1 MTNRKKWLTLGITVA
16 MALSVLSSCGTYSD
30 GSTLSDSGE
39 SASESGSSTASSGES
54 SEGTSSGTGDTF
66 TFIATQPNTLNMIQ
80 SQSNLDNYC
89 FYLTQE
95 MLFRPYDGVYTAEVV
110 DDWEVD
116 DTNTVYTYHL
126 KETNWSDGTPIT
138 ADDFAYYLLAQLD
151 PNMGSA
157 NASTLI
163 TNYGFLNAQ
172 AYYNGECDVSE
183 VGIKALDDYTLQLT
197 LEKPVADFDGTN
209 INVYP
214 LDADFVAEQ
223 GEALGGTPEN
233 YMCSG
238 PYVLTDWTY
247 GSSLTYE
254 KNDQWL
260 LADEQFQV
268 QTLKMLEASD
278 MNTSVSMFESRE
290 VDMILTV
297 DNDYL
302 DILPEDCLQY
312 FPFNA
317 IKAVQFNTLGQGD
330 AEKAALLS
338 NENFRYALSYA
349 LNREA
354 IVAAVSPTDTPINRY
369 MIAPMTGNTPESL
382 FEDDYPVES
391 VPLSG
396 DADQAKTYLQAAL
409 DELGYTSVDELPELS
424 YLTFENDN
432 YRLMAET
439 LVDQWNQVLGLDNIS
454 IELKPIPD
462 AIQSMMSYQ
471 YDLYYT
477 SLGGGTAPSTFL
489 NYWITGGSA
498 NDVAANGTNIFS
510 NADYDALVS
519 EATSTMDRETRMG
532 LYAQAE
538 QILIDE
544 GPLVMIST
552 SGIYSAVA
560 DYVDG
565 FMYNSNDNAIEL
577 NYLTVNK

>member
-1 MTNRKKWLTLGITVA
+1 MISKKRWLTSVVAAA
-16 MALSVLSSCGTYSD
+16 MAMGTLASCGTYSD
-30 GSTLSDSGE
+30 GTTLSDSSE
-39 SASESGSSTASSGES
+39 TASTSASETSGES
-54 SEGTSSGTGDTF
+54 SEAASSGGDTF
-66 TFIATQPNTLNMIQ
+66 TIVATQPNTLNMIQ

-95 MLFRPYDGVYTAEVV
+95 MLFRPYDGVYEAEVV
-110 DDWEVD
+110 DTWEVD
-116 DTNTVYTYHL
+116 ETNTVYTYHL

-163 TNYGFLNAQ
+163 TTYGFVNAE
-172 AYYNGECDVSE
+172 AYYTGECDVSE
-183 VGIKALDDYTLQLT
+183 VGIQALDDYTLQLT
-197 LEKPVADFDGTN
+197 LEEPKADFDGTN
-209 INVYP
+209 ITVYP

-254 KNDQWL
+254 KNDEWL
-260 LADEQFQV
+260 LAGEQFPV
-268 QTLKMLEASD
+268 QTVTMLEATD
-278 MNTSVSMFESRE
+278 ANTSVSMFESGE
-290 VDMILTV
+290 ADMILTV
-297 DNDYL
+297 DDDYL
-302 DILPEDCLQY
+302 DILSDYLVY
-312 FPFNA
+312 DVSGSVR
-317 IKAVQFNTLGQGD
+317 AVQLNTTGQGD

-338 NENFRYALSYA
+338 NLNFRNALSYA
-349 LNREA
+349 LNRDA
-354 IVAAVSPTDTPINRY
+354 IVQAVSPTDTAINRY
-369 MIAPMTGNTPESL
+369 LFEPMAGNTPESL
-382 FEDDYPVES
+382 FQDDYPVES
-391 VPLSG
+391 VPLEG
-396 DADQAKTYLQAAL
+396 DAEQAKAYLQAAL
-409 DELGYTSVDELPELS
+409 DELGYASADELPELS
-424 YLTFENDN
+424 YLTFENDS

-471 YDLYYT
+471 YDIYYT
-477 SLGGGTAPSTFL
+477 SLGVGSTPSTFM
-489 NYWITGGSA
+489 NYWITGGSV
-498 NDVAANGTNIFS
+498 NDVAANGTNLFS
-510 NADYDALVS
+510 NAEFDQLVD
-519 EATSTMDRETRMG
+519 EASTTMEREARMG

-544 GPLVMIST
+544 APLIMISAP
-552 SGIYSAVA
+552 GNYAAVA

-565 FMYNSNDNAIEL
+565 FVYNALDNAIEL

>member
-1 MTNRKKWLTLGITVA
+1 MISKKRWLTSVVAAA
-16 MALSVLSSCGTYSD
+16 MAMGTLASCGTYSD
-30 GSTLSDSGE
+30 GTTLSDSSE
-39 SASESGSSTASSGES
+39 TASTSASETSGES
-54 SEGTSSGTGDTF
+54 SEAASSGDDSF

-95 MLFRPYDGVYTAEVV
+95 MLFRPYDGVYEAEVV
-110 DDWEVD
+110 DTWEVD
-116 DTNTVYTYHL
+116 ETGTVYTYHL

-163 TNYGFLNAQ
+163 TTYGFVNAE
-172 AYYNGECDVSE
+172 AYYTGECDVSE
-183 VGIKALDDYTLQLT
+183 VGIQALDDYTLQLT
-197 LEKPVADFDGTN
+197 LEEPKADFDGTN
-209 INVYP
+209 ITVYP

-254 KNDQWL
+254 KNDEWL
-260 LADEQFQV
+260 LAGEQFPV
-268 QTLKMLEASD
+268 QTVTMLEATD
-278 MNTSVSMFESRE
+278 ANTSVSMFESGE
-290 VDMILTV
+290 ADMILTV
-297 DNDYL
+297 DDDYL
-302 DILPEDCLQY
+302 DILSDYLVY
-312 FPFNA
+312 DVSGSVR
-317 IKAVQFNTLGQGD
+317 AVQLNTTGQGD

-338 NENFRYALSYA
+338 NLNFRNALSYA
-349 LNREA
+349 LNRDA
-354 IVAAVSPTDTPINRY
+354 IVQAVSPTDTAINRY
-369 MIAPMTGNTPESL
+369 LFEPMAGNTPESL
-382 FEDDYPVES
+382 FQDDYPVES
-391 VPLSG
+391 VPLEG
-396 DADQAKTYLQAAL
+396 DAEQAKAYLQAAL
-409 DELGYTSVDELPELS
+409 DELGYASADELPELS
-424 YLTFENDN
+424 YLTFENDS

-471 YDLYYT
+471 YDIYYT
-477 SLGGGTAPSTFL
+477 SLGVGSTPSTFM
-489 NYWITGGSA
+489 NYWITGGSV
-498 NDVAANGTNIFS
+498 NDVAANGTNLFS
-510 NADYDALVS
+510 NAEFDQLVD
-519 EATSTMDRETRMG
+519 EASTTMDREARMG

-544 GPLVMIST
+544 APLIMISAP
-552 SGIYSAVA
+552 GNYAAVS

-565 FMYNSNDNAIEL
+565 FVYNALDYAIEL
-577 NYLTVNK
+577 NHLTVNK

>member
-1 MTNRKKWLTLGITVA
+1 MTSNKRWLTGAVAAA
-16 MALSVLSSCGTYSD
+16 MALGMFASCGTYSD
-30 GSTLSDSGE
+30 GATLSDSSE
-39 SASESGSSTASSGES
+39 TASASTSSSEASGES
-54 SEGTSSGTGDTF
+54 SGSSGSDTF

-95 MLFRPYDGVYTAEVV
+95 MLFRPYDGVYSPEVV
-110 DDWEVD
+110 DTWEVD
-116 DTNTVYTYHL
+116 DTGTVYTYHL

-163 TNYGFLNAQ
+163 TTYGFVNAE

-183 VGIKALDDYTLQLT
+183 VGIQALDDYTLQLT
-197 LEKPVADFDGTN
+197 LEEPKADFDGTN
-209 INVYP
+209 ITVYP

-254 KNDQWL
+254 KNDEWL
-260 LADEQFQV
+260 LAGEQFPV
-268 QTLKMLEASD
+268 ETVTMLEATD
-278 MNTSVSMFESRE
+278 ANTSVSMFESGE
-290 VDMILTV
+290 VDAILTV
-297 DNDYL
+297 DDDYL
-302 DILPEDCLQY
+302 NILPEENLQY
-312 FPFNA
+312 YTFNA
-317 IKAVQFNTLGQGD
+317 VRAVQLNTLGQGD

-338 NENFRYALSYA
+338 NDNFRYALSYA

-369 MIAPMTGNTPESL
+369 MFAPMSGNTVDSL
-382 FEDDYPVES
+382 FEEDYPIES

-396 DADQAKTYLQAAL
+396 DAEQAKAYLQAAL
-409 DELGYTSVDELPELS
+409 DELGYASVDELPALT

-477 SLGGGTAPSTFL
+477 SLGGGSTPFAFL
-489 NYWITGGSA
+489 NYWITGGSV
-498 NDVAANGTNIFS
+498 NDVAANGTNLFS
-510 NADYDALVS
+510 NAEYDELVA
-519 EATSTMDRETRMG
+519 EASSTMDRETRMG

-538 QILIDE
+538 QILVDDA
-544 GPLVMIST
+544 PLIMIST
-552 SGIYSAVA
+552 SGMYSAVA
-560 DYVDG
+560 SYVDG
-565 FMYNSNDNAIEL
+565 FMYNSNDNAVEL

>member
-1 MTNRKKWLTLGITVA
+1 MISKKRWLTSVVAAA
-16 MALSVLSSCGTYSD
+16 MAMGTLASCGTYSD
-30 GSTLSDSGE
+30 GTTLSDSSE
-39 SASESGSSTASSGES
+39 TASTSASETSGES
-54 SEGTSSGTGDTF
+54 SEAASSGGDSF

-95 MLFRPYDGVYTAEVV
+95 MLFRPYDGVYEPEVV
-110 DDWEVD
+110 DTWEVD
-116 DTNTVYTYHL
+116 ETGTVYTYHL
-126 KETNWSDGTPIT
+126 KESNWSDGTPIT

-163 TNYGFLNAQ
+163 TTYGFVNAE
-172 AYYNGECDVSE
+172 AYYTGECDVSE
-183 VGIKALDDYTLQLT
+183 VGIQALDDYTLQLT
-197 LEKPVADFDGTN
+197 LEEPKADFDGTN
-209 INVYP
+209 ITVYP

-254 KNDQWL
+254 KNDEWL
-260 LADEQFQV
+260 LAGEQFPV
-268 QTLKMLEASD
+268 QTVTMLEATD
-278 MNTSVSMFESRE
+278 ANTSVSMFESGE
-290 VDMILTV
+290 ADMILTV
-297 DNDYL
+297 DDDYL
-302 DILPEDCLQY
+302 DILSDYLVY
-312 FPFNA
+312 DVSGSVR
-317 IKAVQFNTLGQGD
+317 AVQLNTTGQGD

-338 NENFRYALSYA
+338 NLNFRNALSYA
-349 LNREA
+349 LNRDA
-354 IVAAVSPTDTPINRY
+354 IVQAVSPTDTAINRY
-369 MIAPMTGNTPESL
+369 LFEPMAGNTPESL
-382 FEDDYPVES
+382 FQDDYPVES
-391 VPLSG
+391 VPLEG
-396 DADQAKTYLQAAL
+396 DAEQAKAYLQAAL
-409 DELGYTSVDELPELS
+409 DELGYASADELPELS
-424 YLTFENDN
+424 YLTFENDS

-471 YDLYYT
+471 YDIYYT
-477 SLGGGTAPSTFL
+477 SLGVGSTPSTFM
-489 NYWITGGSA
+489 NYWITGGSV
-498 NDVAANGTNIFS
+498 NDVAANGTNLFS
-510 NADYDALVS
+510 NAEFDQLVD
-519 EATSTMDRETRMG
+519 EASTTMDREARMG

-544 GPLVMIST
+544 APLIMISAP
-552 SGIYSAVA
+552 GNYAAVA

-565 FMYNSNDNAIEL
+565 FVYNALDNAIEL
-577 NYLTVNK
+577 NHLTVNK

>member
-1 MTNRKKWLTLGITVA
+1 MISKKRWLTSVVAAA
-16 MALSVLSSCGTYSD
+16 MAMGTLASCGTYSD
-30 GSTLSDSGE
+30 GTTLSDSSE
-39 SASESGSSTASSGES
+39 TASTSASETSGES
-54 SEGTSSGTGDTF
+54 SEAASSGGDSF

-95 MLFRPYDGVYTAEVV
+95 MLFRPYDGVYEAEVV
-110 DDWEVD
+110 DTWEVD
-116 DTNTVYTYHL
+116 ETGTVYTYHL

-163 TNYGFLNAQ
+163 TTYGFVNAE

-197 LEKPVADFDGTN
+197 LEEPKADFDGTN
-209 INVYP
+209 IRVYP

-238 PYVLTDWTY
+238 PYVLTNWTY

-254 KNDQWL
+254 KNDEWL
-260 LADEQFQV
+260 YADEQFLV
-268 QTLKMLEASD
+268 ETVTMLEATD
-278 MNTSVSMFESRE
+278 MNTSVSMFESGE
-290 VDMILTV
+290 VDAVLTV
-297 DNDYL
+297 DDDYL
-302 DILPEDCLQY
+302 DIIPEENLQY
-312 FPFNA
+312 YVFNA
-317 IKAVQFNTLGQGD
+317 LKAVQFNTLGQGD
-330 AEKAALLS
+330 TEKAALLS
-338 NENFRYALSYA
+338 NDNFRYALSYA

-354 IVAAVSPTDTPINRY
+354 IVSAVSPTDTPVNRY
-369 MIAPMTGNTPESL
+369 LFAPMTGNSPETL
-382 FEDDYPVES
+382 FEDDYSVES
-391 VPLSG
+391 VPLAG
-396 DADQAKTYLQAAL
+396 DAEQAQAYLQAAL
-409 DELGYTSVDELPELS
+409 DELGYASADELPDLT

-439 LVDQWNQVLGLDNIS
+439 LVDQWNQVLGLDNIT

-477 SLGGGTAPSTFL
+477 SLGMGDVPSEFF
-489 NYWITGGSA
+489 NMWITGGSV
-498 NDVAANGTNIFS
+498 NDVAANGSNIFV
-510 NADYDALVS
+510 NEEFDALVD
-519 EATSTMDRETRMG
+519 EAQSTTDREARMA

-538 QILIDE
+538 QIMIDDAPLI
-544 GPLVMIST
+544 PIST
-552 SGIYSAVA
+552 SGNYSAVA
-560 DYVDG
+560 SYVDG

>member
-1 MTNRKKWLTLGITVA
+1 MISKKRWLTSVVAAA
-16 MALSVLSSCGTYSD
+16 MAMGTLASCGTYSD
-30 GSTLSDSGE
+30 GTTLSDSSE
-39 SASESGSSTASSGES
+39 TASTSASETSGES
-54 SEGTSSGTGDTF
+54 SEAASSGGDTF
-66 TFIATQPNTLNMIQ
+66 TIVATQPNTLNMIQ

-95 MLFRPYDGVYTAEVV
+95 MLFRPYDGVYEPEVV
-110 DDWEVD
+110 DTWEVD
-116 DTNTVYTYHL
+116 ETGTVYTYHL

-163 TNYGFLNAQ
+163 TTYGFLNAE
-172 AYYNGECDVSE
+172 AFYNGECDASE
-183 VGIKALDDYTLQLT
+183 VGIQALDDYTLQLT
-197 LEKPVADFDGTN
+197 LEEPKADFDGTN
-209 INVYP
+209 ITVYP

-223 GEALGGTPEN
+223 GEALGGTPES

-254 KNDQWL
+254 KNDEWL
-260 LADEQFQV
+260 LAGEQFPV
-268 QTLKMLEASD
+268 QTVTMLQATD
-278 MNTSVSMFESRE
+278 ANTSVSMFESGE
-290 VDMILTV
+290 ADMILTV
-297 DNDYL
+297 DDDYL
-302 DILPEDCLQY
+302 DILSDYLVY
-312 FPFNA
+312 DVSGSVR
-317 IKAVQFNTLGQGD
+317 AVQLNTTGQGD

-338 NENFRYALSYA
+338 NLNFRNALSYA
-349 LNREA
+349 LNRDA
-354 IVAAVSPTDTPINRY
+354 IVQAVSPTDTAINRY
-369 MIAPMTGNTPESL
+369 LFEPMAGNTPESL
-382 FEDDYPVES
+382 FQDDYPVES
-391 VPLSG
+391 VPLEG
-396 DADQAKTYLQAAL
+396 DAEQAKAYLQAAL
-409 DELGYTSVDELPELS
+409 DELGYASADELPELS
-424 YLTFENDN
+424 YLTFENDS

-471 YDLYYT
+471 YDIYYT
-477 SLGGGTAPSTFL
+477 SLGVGSTPSTFM

-498 NDVAANGTNIFS
+498 NDVAANGTNLFS
-510 NADYDALVS
+510 NAEFDQLVD
-519 EATSTMDRETRMG
+519 EASTTMDREARMG

-544 GPLVMIST
+544 APLIMISAP
-552 SGIYSAVA
+552 GNYAAVA

-565 FMYNSNDNAIEL
+565 FVYNALDNAIEL
-577 NYLTVNK
+577 NHLTVNK

>member
-1 MTNRKKWLTLGITVA
+1 MISKKRWLTSVVAAA
-16 MALSVLSSCGTYSD
+16 MAMGTLASCGTYSD
-30 GSTLSDSGE
+30 GTTLSDSSE
-39 SASESGSSTASSGES
+39 TASTSASETSGES
-54 SEGTSSGTGDTF
+54 SEAASSGGDSF

-95 MLFRPYDGVYTAEVV
+95 MLFRPYDGVYEAEVV
-110 DDWEVD
+110 DTWEVD
-116 DTNTVYTYHL
+116 ETNTVYTYHL

-163 TNYGFLNAQ
+163 TTYGFVNAE
-172 AYYNGECDVSE
+172 AYYTGECDVSE
-183 VGIKALDDYTLQLT
+183 VGIQALDDYTLQLT
-197 LEKPVADFDGTN
+197 LEEPKADFDGTN
-209 INVYP
+209 ITVYP

-254 KNDQWL
+254 KNDEWL
-260 LADEQFQV
+260 LAGEQFPV
-268 QTLKMLEASD
+268 QTVTMLEATD
-278 MNTSVSMFESRE
+278 ANTSVSMFESGE
-290 VDMILTV
+290 ADMILTV
-297 DNDYL
+297 DDDYL
-302 DILPEDCLQY
+302 DILSDYLVY
-312 FPFNA
+312 DVSGSVR
-317 IKAVQFNTLGQGD
+317 AVQLNTTGQGD

-338 NENFRYALSYA
+338 NLNFRNALSYA
-349 LNREA
+349 LNRDA
-354 IVAAVSPTDTPINRY
+354 IVQAVSPTDTAINRY
-369 MIAPMTGNTPESL
+369 LFEPMAGNTPESL
-382 FEDDYPVES
+382 FQDDYPVES
-391 VPLSG
+391 VPLEG
-396 DADQAKTYLQAAL
+396 DAEQAKAYLQAAL
-409 DELGYTSVDELPELS
+409 DELGYASADELPELS
-424 YLTFENDN
+424 YLTFENDS

-471 YDLYYT
+471 YDIYYT
-477 SLGGGTAPSTFL
+477 SLGVGSTPSTFM
-489 NYWITGGSA
+489 NYWITGGSV
-498 NDVAANGTNIFS
+498 NDVAANGTNLFS
-510 NADYDALVS
+510 NAEFDQLVD
-519 EATSTMDRETRMG
+519 EASTTMDREARMG

-544 GPLVMIST
+544 APLIMISAP
-552 SGIYSAVA
+552 GNYAAVA

-565 FMYNSNDNAIEL
+565 FVYNALDNAIEL
-577 NYLTVNK
+577 NHLTVNK

>member
-1 MTNRKKWLTLGITVA
+1 MISKKRWLTSVVAAA
-16 MALSVLSSCGTYSD
+16 MAMGTLASCGTYSD
-30 GSTLSDSGE
+30 GTTLSDSSE
-39 SASESGSSTASSGES
+39 TASTSASETSGES
-54 SEGTSSGTGDTF
+54 SEAASSGGDSF

-95 MLFRPYDGVYTAEVV
+95 MLFRPYDGVYEAEVV
-110 DDWEVD
+110 DTWEVD
-116 DTNTVYTYHL
+116 ETGTVYTYHL

-163 TNYGFLNAQ
+163 TTYGFVNAE

-197 LEKPVADFDGTN
+197 LEEPKADFDGTN
-209 INVYP
+209 IRVYP

-254 KNDQWL
+254 KNDEWL
-260 LADEQFQV
+260 LAGEQFPV
-268 QTLKMLEASD
+268 QTVTMLQATD
-278 MNTSVSMFESRE
+278 ANTSVSMFESGE
-290 VDMILTV
+290 ADMILTV
-297 DNDYL
+297 DDDYL
-302 DILPEDCLQY
+302 DILSDYLVY
-312 FPFNA
+312 DVSGSVR
-317 IKAVQFNTLGQGD
+317 AVQLNTTGQGD

-338 NENFRYALSYA
+338 NLNFRNALSYA
-349 LNREA
+349 LNRDA
-354 IVAAVSPTDTPINRY
+354 IVQAVSPTDTAINRY
-369 MIAPMTGNTPESL
+369 LFEPMAGNTPESL
-382 FEDDYPVES
+382 FQDDYPVES
-391 VPLSG
+391 VPLEG
-396 DADQAKTYLQAAL
+396 DAEQAKAYLQAAL
-409 DELGYTSVDELPELS
+409 DELGYASADELPDLT

-439 LVDQWNQVLGLDNIS
+439 LVDQWNQVLGLDNIT

-477 SLGGGTAPSTFL
+477 SLGMGDVPSSFF
-489 NYWITGGSA
+489 NMWITGGSV
-498 NDVAANGTNIFS
+498 NDVAANGSNIFV
-510 NADYDALVS
+510 NEEFDALVD
-519 EATSTMDRETRMG
+519 EAQSTADREARMA

-538 QILIDE
+538 QIMIDDAPLI
-544 GPLVMIST
+544 PIST
-552 SGIYSAVA
+552 SGNYSAVA
-560 DYVDG
+560 SYVDG

>member
-1 MTNRKKWLTLGITVA
+1 MISKKRWLTSVVAAA
-16 MALSVLSSCGTYSD
+16 MAMGTLASCGTYSD
-30 GSTLSDSGE
+30 GTTLSDSSE
-39 SASESGSSTASSGES
+39 TASTSASETSGES
-54 SEGTSSGTGDTF
+54 SEAASSGGDTF
-66 TFIATQPNTLNMIQ
+66 TIVATQPNTLNMIQ

-95 MLFRPYDGVYTAEVV
+95 MLFRPYDGVYEAEVV
-110 DDWEVD
+110 DTWEVD
-116 DTNTVYTYHL
+116 ETGTVYTYHL
-126 KETNWSDGTPIT
+126 KESNWSDGTPIT

-163 TNYGFLNAQ
+163 TTYGFVNAE
-172 AYYNGECDVSE
+172 AYYTGECDVSE
-183 VGIKALDDYTLQLT
+183 VGIQALDDYTLQLT
-197 LEKPVADFDGTN
+197 LEEPKADFDGTN
-209 INVYP
+209 ITVYP

-254 KNDQWL
+254 KNDEWL
-260 LADEQFQV
+260 LAGEQFPV
-268 QTLKMLEASD
+268 QTVTMLEATD
-278 MNTSVSMFESRE
+278 ANTSVSMFESGE
-290 VDMILTV
+290 ADMILTV
-297 DNDYL
+297 DDDYL
-302 DILPEDCLQY
+302 DILSDYLVY
-312 FPFNA
+312 DVSGSVR
-317 IKAVQFNTLGQGD
+317 AVQLNTTGQGD

-338 NENFRYALSYA
+338 NLNFRNALSYA
-349 LNREA
+349 LNRDA
-354 IVAAVSPTDTPINRY
+354 IVQAVSPTDTAINRY
-369 MIAPMTGNTPESL
+369 LFEPMAGNTPESL
-382 FEDDYPVES
+382 FQDDYPVES
-391 VPLSG
+391 VPLEG
-396 DADQAKTYLQAAL
+396 DAEQAKAYLQAAL
-409 DELGYTSVDELPELS
+409 DELGYASADELPELS
-424 YLTFENDN
+424 YLTFENDS

-471 YDLYYT
+471 YDIYYT
-477 SLGGGTAPSTFL
+477 SLGVGSTPSTFM

-498 NDVAANGTNIFS
+498 NDVAANGTNLFS
-510 NADYDALVS
+510 NAEFDQLVD
-519 EATSTMDRETRMG
+519 EASTTMDREARMG

-544 GPLVMIST
+544 APLIMISAP
-552 SGIYSAVA
+552 GNYAAVA

-565 FMYNSNDNAIEL
+565 FVYNALDYAIEL
-577 NYLTVNK
+577 NHLTVNK

>member
-1 MTNRKKWLTLGITVA
+1 MISKKRWLTSVVAAA
-16 MALSVLSSCGTYSD
+16 MAMGTLASCGTYSD
-30 GSTLSDSGE
+30 GTTLSDSSE
-39 SASESGSSTASSGES
+39 TASTSASETSGES
-54 SEGTSSGTGDTF
+54 SEAASSGDDSF

-95 MLFRPYDGVYTAEVV
+95 MLFRPYDGVYEAEVV
-110 DDWEVD
+110 DTWEVD
-116 DTNTVYTYHL
+116 ETGTVYTYHL

-163 TNYGFLNAQ
+163 TTYGFVNAE

-197 LEKPVADFDGTN
+197 LEEPKADFDGTN
-209 INVYP
+209 ITVYP

-254 KNDQWL
+254 KNDEWL
-260 LADEQFQV
+260 LAGEQFPV
-268 QTLKMLEASD
+268 QTVTMLQATD
-278 MNTSVSMFESRE
+278 ANTSVSMFESGE
-290 VDMILTV
+290 ADMILTV
-297 DNDYL
+297 DDDYL
-302 DILPEDCLQY
+302 DILSDYLVY
-312 FPFNA
+312 DVSGSVR
-317 IKAVQFNTLGQGD
+317 AVQLNTTGQGD

-338 NENFRYALSYA
+338 NLNFRNALSYA
-349 LNREA
+349 LNRDA
-354 IVAAVSPTDTPINRY
+354 IVQAVSPTDTAINRY
-369 MIAPMTGNTPESL
+369 LFEPMAGNTPESL
-382 FEDDYPVES
+382 FQDDYPVES
-391 VPLSG
+391 VPLEG
-396 DADQAKTYLQAAL
+396 DAEQAKAYLQAAL
-409 DELGYTSVDELPELS
+409 DELGYASADELPDLT

-439 LVDQWNQVLGLDNIS
+439 LVDQWNQVLGLDNIT

-477 SLGGGTAPSTFL
+477 SLGMGDVPSSFF
-489 NYWITGGSA
+489 NMWITGGSV
-498 NDVAANGTNIFS
+498 NDVAANGSNIFV
-510 NADYDALVS
+510 NEEFDALVD
-519 EATSTMDRETRMG
+519 EAQSTADREARMA

-538 QILIDE
+538 QIMIDDAPLI
-544 GPLVMIST
+544 PIST
-552 SGIYSAVA
+552 SGNYSAVA
-560 DYVDG
+560 SYVDG

>member
-1 MTNRKKWLTLGITVA
+1 MISKKRWLTSVVAAA
-16 MALSVLSSCGTYSD
+16 MAMGTLASCGTYSD
-30 GSTLSDSGE
+30 GTTLSDSSE
-39 SASESGSSTASSGES
+39 TASTSASETSGES
-54 SEGTSSGTGDTF
+54 SEAASSGGDTF
-66 TFIATQPNTLNMIQ
+66 TIVATQPNTLNMIQ

-95 MLFRPYDGVYTAEVV
+95 MLFRPYDGVYEAEVV
-110 DDWEVD
+110 DTWEVD
-116 DTNTVYTYHL
+116 ETGTVYTYHL

-163 TNYGFLNAQ
+163 TTYGFVNAE

-183 VGIKALDDYTLQLT
+183 VGIQALDDYTLQLT
-197 LEKPVADFDGTN
+197 LEEPKADFDGTN
-209 INVYP
+209 IRVYP

-254 KNDQWL
+254 KNDEWL
-260 LADEQFQV
+260 YADEQFLV
-268 QTLKMLEASD
+268 ETVTMLEATD
-278 MNTSVSMFESRE
+278 MNTSVSMFESGE
-290 VDMILTV
+290 VDAVLTV
-297 DNDYL
+297 DDDYL
-302 DILPEDCLQY
+302 DIIPEENLQY
-312 FPFNA
+312 YVFNA
-317 IKAVQFNTLGQGD
+317 LKAVQFNTLGQGD
-330 AEKAALLS
+330 EEKAALLS
-338 NENFRYALSYA
+338 NDNFRYALSYA

-354 IVAAVSPTDTPINRY
+354 IVSAVSPTDTPVNRY
-369 MIAPMTGNTPESL
+369 LFAPMTGNSPETL
-382 FEDDYPVES
+382 FEDDYSVES
-391 VPLSG
+391 VPLAG
-396 DADQAKTYLQAAL
+396 DAEQAQAYLQAAL
-409 DELGYTSVDELPELS
+409 DELGYASADELPDLT

-439 LVDQWNQVLGLDNIS
+439 LVDQWNQVLGLDNIT

-477 SLGGGTAPSTFL
+477 SLGMGDVPSSFF
-489 NYWITGGSA
+489 NMWITGGSV
-498 NDVAANGTNIFS
+498 NDVAANGSNIFV
-510 NADYDALVS
+510 NEEFDALVD
-519 EATSTMDRETRMG
+519 EAQSTADREARMA

-538 QILIDE
+538 QIMIDDAPLI
-544 GPLVMIST
+544 PIST
-552 SGIYSAVA
+552 SGNYSAVA
-560 DYVDG
+560 SYVDG

>member
-1 MTNRKKWLTLGITVA
+1 MISKKRWLTSVVAAA
-16 MALSVLSSCGTYSD
+16 MAMGTLASCGTYSD
-30 GSTLSDSGE
+30 GTTLSDSSE
-39 SASESGSSTASSGES
+39 TASTSASETSGES
-54 SEGTSSGTGDTF
+54 SEAASSGGDSF

-95 MLFRPYDGVYTAEVV
+95 MLFRPYDGVYEAEVV
-110 DDWEVD
+110 DTWEVD
-116 DTNTVYTYHL
+116 ETNTVYTYHL

-163 TNYGFLNAQ
+163 TTYGFVNAE

-183 VGIKALDDYTLQLT
+183 VGIQALDDYTLQLT
-197 LEKPVADFDGTN
+197 LEEPKADFDGTN
-209 INVYP
+209 ITVYP

-254 KNDQWL
+254 KNDEWL
-260 LADEQFQV
+260 LAGEQFPV
-268 QTLKMLEASD
+268 QTVTMLEATD
-278 MNTSVSMFESRE
+278 ANTSVSMFESGE
-290 VDMILTV
+290 ADMILTV
-297 DNDYL
+297 DDDYL
-302 DILPEDCLQY
+302 DILSDYLVY
-312 FPFNA
+312 DVSGSVR
-317 IKAVQFNTLGQGD
+317 AVQLNTTGQGD

-338 NENFRYALSYA
+338 NLNFRNALSYA
-349 LNREA
+349 LNRDA
-354 IVAAVSPTDTPINRY
+354 IVQAVSPTDTAINRY
-369 MIAPMTGNTPESL
+369 LFEPMAGNTPESL
-382 FEDDYPVES
+382 FQDDYPVES
-391 VPLSG
+391 VPLEG
-396 DADQAKTYLQAAL
+396 DAEQAKAYLQAAL
-409 DELGYTSVDELPELS
+409 DELGYASADELPELS
-424 YLTFENDN
+424 YLTFENDS

-471 YDLYYT
+471 YDIYYT
-477 SLGGGTAPSTFL
+477 SLGVGSTPSTFM
-489 NYWITGGSA
+489 NYWITGGSV
-498 NDVAANGTNIFS
+498 NDVAANGTNLFS
-510 NADYDALVS
+510 NAEFDQLVD
-519 EATSTMDRETRMG
+519 EASTTMDREARMG

-544 GPLVMIST
+544 APLIMISAP
-552 SGIYSAVA
+552 GNYAAVA

-565 FMYNSNDNAIEL
+565 FVYNALDNAIEL
-577 NYLTVNK
+577 NHLTVNK

>member
-1 MTNRKKWLTLGITVA
+1 MISKKRWLTSVVAAA
-16 MALSVLSSCGTYSD
+16 MAMGTLASCGTYSD
-30 GSTLSDSGE
+30 GTTLSDSSE
-39 SASESGSSTASSGES
+39 TASTSASETSGES
-54 SEGTSSGTGDTF
+54 SEAASSGGDTF
-66 TFIATQPNTLNMIQ
+66 TIVATQPNTLNMIQ

-95 MLFRPYDGVYTAEVV
+95 MLFRPYDGVYEAEVV
-110 DDWEVD
+110 DTWEVD
-116 DTNTVYTYHL
+116 ETNTVYTYHL
-126 KETNWSDGTPIT
+126 KESNWSDGTPIT

-163 TNYGFLNAQ
+163 TTYGFVNAE

-197 LEKPVADFDGTN
+197 LEEPKADFDGTN
-209 INVYP
+209 IRVYP

-254 KNDQWL
+254 KNDEWL
-260 LADEQFQV
+260 YADEQFLV
-268 QTLKMLEASD
+268 ETVTMLEATD
-278 MNTSVSMFESRE
+278 MNTSVSMFESGE
-290 VDMILTV
+290 VDAVLTV
-297 DNDYL
+297 DDDYL
-302 DILPEDCLQY
+302 SIIPEENLQY
-312 FPFNA
+312 YVFNA
-317 IKAVQFNTLGQGD
+317 LKAVQFNTLGQGD
-330 AEKAALLS
+330 EEKAALLS
-338 NENFRYALSYA
+338 NDNFRYALSYA

-354 IVAAVSPTDTPINRY
+354 IVSAVSPTDTPVNRY
-369 MIAPMTGNTPESL
+369 LFAPMTGNSPETL
-382 FEDDYPVES
+382 FEDDYSVES
-391 VPLSG
+391 VPLAG
-396 DADQAKTYLQAAL
+396 DAEQAQAYLQAAL
-409 DELGYTSVDELPELS
+409 DELGYASADELPDLT
-424 YLTFENDN
+424 YLTFENDS

-471 YDLYYT
+471 YDIYYT
-477 SLGGGTAPSTFL
+477 SLGVGSTPSTFM
-489 NYWITGGSA
+489 NYWITGGSV
-498 NDVAANGTNIFS
+498 NDVAANGTNLFS
-510 NADYDALVS
+510 NAEFDQLVD
-519 EATSTMDRETRMG
+519 EASTTMEREARMG

-544 GPLVMIST
+544 APLIMISAP
-552 SGIYSAVA
+552 GNYAAVA

-565 FMYNSNDNAIEL
+565 FVYNALDNAIEL
-577 NYLTVNK
+577 NHLTVNK

>member
-1 MTNRKKWLTLGITVA
+1 MISKKRWLTSVVAAA
-16 MALSVLSSCGTYSD
+16 MAMGTLASCGTYSD
-30 GSTLSDSGE
+30 GTTLSNSSE
-39 SASESGSSTASSGES
+39 TASTSASETSGES
-54 SEGTSSGTGDTF
+54 SEAASSGGDSF

-95 MLFRPYDGVYTAEVV
+95 MLFRPYDGVYEAEVV
-110 DDWEVD
+110 DTWEVD
-116 DTNTVYTYHL
+116 ETGTVYTYHL

-163 TNYGFLNAQ
+163 TTYGFVNAE
-172 AYYNGECDVSE
+172 AYYTGECDVSE
-183 VGIKALDDYTLQLT
+183 VGIQALDDYTLQLT
-197 LEKPVADFDGTN
+197 LEEPKADFDGTN
-209 INVYP
+209 ITVYP

-254 KNDQWL
+254 KNDEWL
-260 LADEQFQV
+260 LAGEQFPV
-268 QTLKMLEASD
+268 QTVTMLEATD
-278 MNTSVSMFESRE
+278 ANTSVSMFESGE
-290 VDMILTV
+290 ADMILTV
-297 DNDYL
+297 DDDYL
-302 DILPEDCLQY
+302 DILSDYLVY
-312 FPFNA
+312 DVSGSVR
-317 IKAVQFNTLGQGD
+317 AVQLNTTGQGD

-338 NENFRYALSYA
+338 NLNFRNALSYA
-349 LNREA
+349 LNRDA
-354 IVAAVSPTDTPINRY
+354 IVQAVSPTDTAINRY
-369 MIAPMTGNTPESL
+369 LFEPMAGNTPESL
-382 FEDDYPVES
+382 FQDDYPVES
-391 VPLSG
+391 VPLEG
-396 DADQAKTYLQAAL
+396 DAEQAKAYLQAAL
-409 DELGYTSVDELPELS
+409 DELGYASADELPELS
-424 YLTFENDN
+424 YLTFENDS

-471 YDLYYT
+471 YDIYYT
-477 SLGGGTAPSTFL
+477 SLGVGSTPSTFM

-498 NDVAANGTNIFS
+498 NDVAANGTNLFS
-510 NADYDALVS
+510 NAEFDQLVD
-519 EATSTMDRETRMG
+519 EASTTMDREARMG

-544 GPLVMIST
+544 APLIMISAP
-552 SGIYSAVA
+552 GNYAAVA

-565 FMYNSNDNAIEL
+565 FVYNALDNAIEL
-577 NYLTVNK
+577 NHLTVNK

>member
-1 MTNRKKWLTLGITVA
+1 MISKKRWLTSVVAAA
-16 MALSVLSSCGTYSD
+16 MAMGTLASCGTYSD
-30 GSTLSDSGE
+30 GTTLSDSSE
-39 SASESGSSTASSGES
+39 TASTSASETSGES
-54 SEGTSSGTGDTF
+54 SEAASSGGDTF
-66 TFIATQPNTLNMIQ
+66 TIVATQPNTLNMIQ

-95 MLFRPYDGVYTAEVV
+95 MLFRPYDGVYEAEVV
-110 DDWEVD
+110 DTWEVD
-116 DTNTVYTYHL
+116 ETGTVYTYHL

-163 TNYGFLNAQ
+163 TTYGFVNAE

-197 LEKPVADFDGTN
+197 LEEPKADFDGTN
-209 INVYP
+209 ITVYP

-254 KNDQWL
+254 KNDEWL
-260 LADEQFQV
+260 LAGEQFPV
-268 QTLKMLEASD
+268 QTVTMLEATD
-278 MNTSVSMFESRE
+278 ANTSVSMFESGE
-290 VDMILTV
+290 ADMILTV
-297 DNDYL
+297 DDDYL
-302 DILPEDCLQY
+302 DILSDYLVY
-312 FPFNA
+312 DVSGSVR
-317 IKAVQFNTLGQGD
+317 AVQLNTTGQGD

-338 NENFRYALSYA
+338 NLNFRNALSYA
-349 LNREA
+349 LNRDA
-354 IVAAVSPTDTPINRY
+354 IVQAVSPTDTAINRY
-369 MIAPMTGNTPESL
+369 LFEPMAGNTPESL
-382 FEDDYPVES
+382 FQDDYPVES
-391 VPLSG
+391 VPLEG
-396 DADQAKTYLQAAL
+396 DAEQAKAYLQAAL
-409 DELGYTSVDELPELS
+409 DELGYASADELPELS
-424 YLTFENDN
+424 YLTFENDS

-477 SLGGGTAPSTFL
+477 SLGMGDVPSSFF
-489 NYWITGGSA
+489 NMWITGGSV
-498 NDVAANGTNIFS
+498 NDVAANGSNIFV
-510 NADYDALVS
+510 NEEFDALVD
-519 EATSTMDRETRMG
+519 EAQSTTDREARMA

-538 QILIDE
+538 QIMIDDAPLI
-544 GPLVMIST
+544 PIST
-552 SGIYSAVA
+552 SGNYSAVA
-560 DYVDG
+560 SYVDG

>member
-1 MTNRKKWLTLGITVA
+1 MISKKRWLTSVVAAA
-16 MALSVLSSCGTYSD
+16 MAMGTLASCGTYSD
-30 GSTLSDSGE
+30 GTTLSDSSE
-39 SASESGSSTASSGES
+39 TASTSASETSGES
-54 SEGTSSGTGDTF
+54 SEAASSGDDSF

-95 MLFRPYDGVYTAEVV
+95 MLFRPYDGVYEAEVV
-110 DDWEVD
+110 DTWEVD
-116 DTNTVYTYHL
+116 ETGTVYTYHL

-163 TNYGFLNAQ
+163 TTYGFVNAE

-197 LEKPVADFDGTN
+197 LEEPKADFDGTN
-209 INVYP
+209 ITVYP

-254 KNDQWL
+254 KNDEWL
-260 LADEQFQV
+260 LAGEQFPV
-268 QTLKMLEASD
+268 QTVTMLQATD
-278 MNTSVSMFESRE
+278 ANTSVSMFESGE
-290 VDMILTV
+290 ADMILTV
-297 DNDYL
+297 DDDYL
-302 DILPEDCLQY
+302 DILSDYLVY
-312 FPFNA
+312 DVSGSVR
-317 IKAVQFNTLGQGD
+317 AVQLNTTGQGD

-338 NENFRYALSYA
+338 NLNFRNALSYA
-349 LNREA
+349 LNRDA
-354 IVAAVSPTDTPINRY
+354 IVQAVSPTDTAINRY
-369 MIAPMTGNTPESL
+369 LFEPMAGNTPESL
-382 FEDDYPVES
+382 FQDDYPVES
-391 VPLSG
+391 VPLEG
-396 DADQAKTYLQAAL
+396 DAEQAKAYLQAAL
-409 DELGYTSVDELPELS
+409 DELGYASADELPELS
-424 YLTFENDN
+424 YLTFENDS

-439 LVDQWNQVLGLDNIS
+439 LVDQWNQVLGLDNIT

-477 SLGGGTAPSTFL
+477 SLGMGDVPSSFF
-489 NYWITGGSA
+489 NMWITGGSV
-498 NDVAANGTNIFS
+498 NDVAANGSNIFV
-510 NADYDALVS
+510 NEEFDALVD
-519 EATSTMDRETRMG
+519 EAQSTADREARMA

-538 QILIDE
+538 QIMIDDAPLI
-544 GPLVMIST
+544 PIST
-552 SGIYSAVA
+552 SGNYSAVA
-560 DYVDG
+560 SYVDG

>member
-1 MTNRKKWLTLGITVA
+1 MISKKRWLTSVVAAA
-16 MALSVLSSCGTYSD
+16 MAMGTLASCGTYSD
-30 GSTLSDSGE
+30 GTTLSDSSE
-39 SASESGSSTASSGES
+39 TASTSASETSGES
-54 SEGTSSGTGDTF
+54 SEAASSGGDSF

-95 MLFRPYDGVYTAEVV
+95 MLFRPYDGVYEPEVV
-110 DDWEVD
+110 DTWEVD
-116 DTNTVYTYHL
+116 ETNTVYTYHL

-163 TNYGFLNAQ
+163 TTYGFVNAE

-183 VGIKALDDYTLQLT
+183 VGIQALDDYTLQLT
-197 LEKPVADFDGTN
+197 LEEPKADFDGTN
-209 INVYP
+209 ITVYP

-254 KNDQWL
+254 KNDEWL
-260 LADEQFQV
+260 LAGEQFPV
-268 QTLKMLEASD
+268 QTVTMLEATD
-278 MNTSVSMFESRE
+278 ANTSVSMFESGE
-290 VDMILTV
+290 ADMILTV
-297 DNDYL
+297 DDDYL
-302 DILPEDCLQY
+302 DILSDYLVY
-312 FPFNA
+312 DVSGSVR
-317 IKAVQFNTLGQGD
+317 AVQLNTTGQGD

-338 NENFRYALSYA
+338 NLNFRNALSYA
-349 LNREA
+349 LNRDA
-354 IVAAVSPTDTPINRY
+354 IVQAVSPTDTAINRY
-369 MIAPMTGNTPESL
+369 LFEPMAGNTPESL
-382 FEDDYPVES
+382 FQDDYPVES
-391 VPLSG
+391 VPLEG
-396 DADQAKTYLQAAL
+396 DAEQAKAYLQAAL
-409 DELGYTSVDELPELS
+409 DELGYASADELPELS
-424 YLTFENDN
+424 YLTFENDS

-471 YDLYYT
+471 YDIYYT
-477 SLGGGTAPSTFL
+477 SLGVGSTPSTFM
-489 NYWITGGSA
+489 NYWITGGSV
-498 NDVAANGTNIFS
+498 NDVAANGTNLFS
-510 NADYDALVS
+510 NAEFDQLVD
-519 EATSTMDRETRMG
+519 EASTTMDREARMG

-544 GPLVMIST
+544 APLIMISAP
-552 SGIYSAVA
+552 GNYAAVA

-565 FMYNSNDNAIEL
+565 FVYNALDNAIEL
-577 NYLTVNK
+577 NHLTVNK

>member
-1 MTNRKKWLTLGITVA
+1 MISKKRWLTSVVAAA
-16 MALSVLSSCGTYSD
+16 MAMGTLASCGTYSD
-30 GSTLSDSGE
+30 GTTLSDSSE
-39 SASESGSSTASSGES
+39 TASTSASETSSESSEAASSG
-54 SEGTSSGTGDTF
+54 GDTF
-66 TFIATQPNTLNMIQ
+66 TIVATQPNTLNMIQ

-95 MLFRPYDGVYTAEVV
+95 MLFRPYDGVYEAEVV
-110 DDWEVD
+110 DTWEVD
-116 DTNTVYTYHL
+116 ETGTVYTYHL

-163 TNYGFLNAQ
+163 TTYGFVNAE
-172 AYYNGECDVSE
+172 AYYTGECDVSE
-183 VGIKALDDYTLQLT
+183 VGIQALDDYTLQLT
-197 LEKPVADFDGTN
+197 LEEPKADFDGTN
-209 INVYP
+209 ITVYP

-254 KNDQWL
+254 KNDEWL
-260 LADEQFQV
+260 LAGEQFPV
-268 QTLKMLEASD
+268 QTVTMLEATD
-278 MNTSVSMFESRE
+278 ANTSVSMFESGE
-290 VDMILTV
+290 ADMILTV
-297 DNDYL
+297 DDDYL
-302 DILPEDCLQY
+302 DILSDYLVY
-312 FPFNA
+312 DVSGSVR
-317 IKAVQFNTLGQGD
+317 AVQLNTTGQGD

-338 NENFRYALSYA
+338 NLNFRNALSYA
-349 LNREA
+349 LNRDA
-354 IVAAVSPTDTPINRY
+354 IVQAVSPTDTAINRY
-369 MIAPMTGNTPESL
+369 LFEPMAGNTPESL
-382 FEDDYPVES
+382 FQDDYPVES
-391 VPLSG
+391 VPLEG
-396 DADQAKTYLQAAL
+396 DAEQAKAYLQAAL
-409 DELGYTSVDELPELS
+409 DELGYASADELPELS
-424 YLTFENDN
+424 YLTFENDS

-471 YDLYYT
+471 YDIYYT
-477 SLGGGTAPSTFL
+477 SLGVGSTPSTFM

-498 NDVAANGTNIFS
+498 NDVAANGTNLFS
-510 NADYDALVS
+510 NAEFDQLVD
-519 EATSTMDRETRMG
+519 EASTTMDREARMG

-544 GPLVMIST
+544 APLIMISAP
-552 SGIYSAVA
+552 GNYAAVA

-565 FMYNSNDNAIEL
+565 FVYNALDNAIEL
-577 NYLTVNK
+577 NHLTVNK

>member
-1 MTNRKKWLTLGITVA
+1 MISKKRWLTSVVAAA
-16 MALSVLSSCGTYSD
+16 MAMGTLASCGTYSD
-30 GSTLSDSGE
+30 GTTLSDSSE
-39 SASESGSSTASSGES
+39 TASTSASETSGES
-54 SEGTSSGTGDTF
+54 SEAASSGGDTF
-66 TFIATQPNTLNMIQ
+66 TIVATQPNTLNMIQ

-95 MLFRPYDGVYTAEVV
+95 MLFRPYDGVYEAEVV
-110 DDWEVD
+110 DTWEVD
-116 DTNTVYTYHL
+116 ETGTVYTYHL

-163 TNYGFLNAQ
+163 TTYGFVNAE

-197 LEKPVADFDGTN
+197 LEEPKADFDGTN
-209 INVYP
+209 ITVYP

-254 KNDQWL
+254 KNDEWL
-260 LADEQFQV
+260 LAGEQFPV
-268 QTLKMLEASD
+268 QTVTMLEATD
-278 MNTSVSMFESRE
+278 ANTSVSMFESGE
-290 VDMILTV
+290 ADMILTV
-297 DNDYL
+297 DDDYL
-302 DILPEDCLQY
+302 DILSDYLVY
-312 FPFNA
+312 DVSGSVR
-317 IKAVQFNTLGQGD
+317 AVQLNTTGQGD

-338 NENFRYALSYA
+338 NLNFRNALSYA
-349 LNREA
+349 LNRDA
-354 IVAAVSPTDTPINRY
+354 IVQAVSPTDTAINRY
-369 MIAPMTGNTPESL
+369 LFEPMAGNTPESL
-382 FEDDYPVES
+382 FQDDYPVES
-391 VPLSG
+391 VPLEG
-396 DADQAKTYLQAAL
+396 DAEQAKAYLQAAL
-409 DELGYTSVDELPELS
+409 DELGYASADELPELS
-424 YLTFENDN
+424 YLTFENDS

-471 YDLYYT
+471 YDIYYT
-477 SLGGGTAPSTFL
+477 SLGVGSTPSTFM
-489 NYWITGGSA
+489 NYWITGGSV
-498 NDVAANGTNIFS
+498 NDVAANGTNLFS
-510 NADYDALVS
+510 NAEFDQLVD
-519 EATSTMDRETRMG
+519 EASTTMDREARMG

-544 GPLVMIST
+544 APLIMISAP
-552 SGIYSAVA
+552 GNYAAVA

-565 FMYNSNDNAIEL
+565 FVYNALDNAIEL

>member
-1 MTNRKKWLTLGITVA
+1 MISKKRWLTSVVAAA
-16 MALSVLSSCGTYSD
+16 MAMGTLASCGTYSD
-30 GSTLSDSGE
+30 GTTLSDSSE
-39 SASESGSSTASSGES
+39 TASTSASETSGES
-54 SEGTSSGTGDTF
+54 SEAASSGGDSF

-95 MLFRPYDGVYTAEVV
+95 MLFRPYDGVYEAEVV
-110 DDWEVD
+110 DTWEVD
-116 DTNTVYTYHL
+116 ETNTVYTYHL

-163 TNYGFLNAQ
+163 TTYGFVNAE
-172 AYYNGECDVSE
+172 AYYTGECDVSE
-183 VGIKALDDYTLQLT
+183 VGIQALDDYTLQLT
-197 LEKPVADFDGTN
+197 LEEPKADFDGTN
-209 INVYP
+209 ITVYP

-254 KNDQWL
+254 KNDEWL
-260 LADEQFQV
+260 YADEQFLV
-268 QTLKMLEASD
+268 ETVTMLEATD
-278 MNTSVSMFESRE
+278 MNTSVSMFESGE
-290 VDMILTV
+290 VDAVLTV
-297 DNDYL
+297 DDDYL
-302 DILPEDCLQY
+302 SIIPEENLQY
-312 FPFNA
+312 YVFNA
-317 IKAVQFNTLGQGD
+317 LKAVQFNTLGQGD
-330 AEKAALLS
+330 EEKAALLS
-338 NENFRYALSYA
+338 NDNFRYALSYA

-354 IVAAVSPTDTPINRY
+354 IVSAVSPTDTPVNRY
-369 MIAPMTGNTPESL
+369 LFAPMTGNSPETL
-382 FEDDYPVES
+382 FEDDYSVES
-391 VPLSG
+391 VPLAG
-396 DADQAKTYLQAAL
+396 DAEQAQAYLQAAL
-409 DELGYTSVDELPELS
+409 DELGYASADELPDLT

-439 LVDQWNQVLGLDNIS
+439 LVDQWNQVLGLDNIT

-477 SLGGGTAPSTFL
+477 SLGMGDVPSSFF
-489 NYWITGGSA
+489 NMWITGGSV
-498 NDVAANGTNIFS
+498 NDVAANGSNIFV
-510 NADYDALVS
+510 NEEFDALVD
-519 EATSTMDRETRMG
+519 EAQSTADREARMA

-538 QILIDE
+538 QIMIDDAPLI
-544 GPLVMIST
+544 PIST
-552 SGIYSAVA
+552 SGNYSAVA
-560 DYVDG
+560 SYVDG

>member
-1 MTNRKKWLTLGITVA
+1 MISKKRWLTSVVAAA
-16 MALSVLSSCGTYSD
+16 MAMGTLASCGTYSD
-30 GSTLSDSGE
+30 GTTLSDSSE
-39 SASESGSSTASSGES
+39 TASTSASETSGES
-54 SEGTSSGTGDTF
+54 SEAASSGGDSF

-95 MLFRPYDGVYTAEVV
+95 MLFRPYDGVYEAEVV
-110 DDWEVD
+110 DTWEVD
-116 DTNTVYTYHL
+116 ETGTVYTYHL

-163 TNYGFLNAQ
+163 TTYGFVNAE

-197 LEKPVADFDGTN
+197 LEEPKADFDGTN
-209 INVYP
+209 IRVYP

-254 KNDQWL
+254 KNDEWL
-260 LADEQFQV
+260 YTDEQFPV
-268 QTLKMLEASD
+268 QTVTMLQATD
-278 MNTSVSMFESRE
+278 ANTSVSMFESGE
-290 VDMILTV
+290 ADMILTV
-297 DNDYL
+297 DDDYL
-302 DILPEDCLQY
+302 DILSDYLVY
-312 FPFNA
+312 DVSGSVR
-317 IKAVQFNTLGQGD
+317 AVQLNTTGQGD

-338 NENFRYALSYA
+338 NLNFRNALSYA
-349 LNREA
+349 LNRDA
-354 IVAAVSPTDTPINRY
+354 IVQAVSPTDTAINRY
-369 MIAPMTGNTPESL
+369 LFEPMAGNTPESL
-382 FEDDYPVES
+382 FQDDYPVES
-391 VPLSG
+391 VPLEG
-396 DADQAKTYLQAAL
+396 DAEQAKAYLQAAL
-409 DELGYTSVDELPELS
+409 DELGYASADELPELS
-424 YLTFENDN
+424 YLTFENDS

-471 YDLYYT
+471 YDIYYT
-477 SLGGGTAPSTFL
+477 SLGVGSTPSTFM
-489 NYWITGGSA
+489 NYWITGGSV
-498 NDVAANGTNIFS
+498 NDVAANGTNLFS
-510 NADYDALVS
+510 NAEFDQLVD
-519 EATSTMDRETRMG
+519 EASTTMDREARMG

-544 GPLVMIST
+544 APLIMISAP
-552 SGIYSAVA
+552 GNYAAVA

-565 FMYNSNDNAIEL
+565 FVYNALDYAIEL
-577 NYLTVNK
+577 NHLTVNK

>member
-1 MTNRKKWLTLGITVA
+1 MISKKRWLTSVVAAA
-16 MALSVLSSCGTYSD
+16 MAMGTLASCGTYSD
-30 GSTLSDSGE
+30 GTTLSDSSE
-39 SASESGSSTASSGES
+39 TASTSASETSGES
-54 SEGTSSGTGDTF
+54 SEAASSGGDSF

-95 MLFRPYDGVYTAEVV
+95 MLFRPYDGVYEAEVV
-110 DDWEVD
+110 DTWEVD
-116 DTNTVYTYHL
+116 ETGTVYTYHL

-163 TNYGFLNAQ
+163 TTYGFVNAE

-197 LEKPVADFDGTN
+197 LEEPKADFDGTN
-209 INVYP
+209 ITVYP

-254 KNDQWL
+254 KNDEWL
-260 LADEQFQV
+260 LAGEQFPV
-268 QTLKMLEASD
+268 QTVTMLEATD
-278 MNTSVSMFESRE
+278 ANTSVSMFESGE
-290 VDMILTV
+290 ADMILTV
-297 DNDYL
+297 DDDYL
-302 DILPEDCLQY
+302 DILSDYLVY
-312 FPFNA
+312 DVSGSVR
-317 IKAVQFNTLGQGD
+317 AVQLNTTGQGD

-338 NENFRYALSYA
+338 NLNFRNALSYA
-349 LNREA
+349 LNRDA
-354 IVAAVSPTDTPINRY
+354 IVQAVSPTDTAINRY
-369 MIAPMTGNTPESL
+369 LFEPMAGNTPESL
-382 FEDDYPVES
+382 FQDDYPVES
-391 VPLSG
+391 VPLEG
-396 DADQAKTYLQAAL
+396 DAEQAKAYLQAAL
-409 DELGYTSVDELPELS
+409 DELGYASADELPELS
-424 YLTFENDN
+424 YLTFENDS

-471 YDLYYT
+471 YDIYYT
-477 SLGGGTAPSTFL
+477 SLGVGSTPSTFM

-498 NDVAANGTNIFS
+498 NDVAANGTNLFS
-510 NADYDALVS
+510 NAEFDQLVD
-519 EATSTMDRETRMG
+519 EASTTMDREARMG

-544 GPLVMIST
+544 APLIMISAP
-552 SGIYSAVA
+552 GNYAAVA

-565 FMYNSNDNAIEL
+565 VVYNALDNAIEL
-577 NYLTVNK
+577 NHLTVNK

>member
-1 MTNRKKWLTLGITVA
+1 MISKKRWLTSVVAAA
-16 MALSVLSSCGTYSD
+16 MAMGTLASCGTYSD
-30 GSTLSDSGE
+30 GTTLSDSSE
-39 SASESGSSTASSGES
+39 TASTSASETSSESSEAASSG
-54 SEGTSSGTGDTF
+54 GDTF
-66 TFIATQPNTLNMIQ
+66 TIVATQPNTLNMIQ

-95 MLFRPYDGVYTAEVV
+95 MLFRPYDGVYEAEVV
-110 DDWEVD
+110 DTWEVD
-116 DTNTVYTYHL
+116 ETNTVYTYHL

-163 TNYGFLNAQ
+163 TTYGFVNAE

-197 LEKPVADFDGTN
+197 LEEPKADFDGTN
-209 INVYP
+209 IRVYP

-254 KNDQWL
+254 KNDEWL
-260 LADEQFQV
+260 YADEQFPV
-268 QTLKMLEASD
+268 QTVTMLEATD
-278 MNTSVSMFESRE
+278 ANTSVSMFESGE
-290 VDMILTV
+290 ADMILTV
-297 DNDYL
+297 DDDYL
-302 DILPEDCLQY
+302 DILSDYLVY
-312 FPFNA
+312 DVSGSVR
-317 IKAVQFNTLGQGD
+317 AVQLNTTGQGD

-338 NENFRYALSYA
+338 NLNFRNALSYA
-349 LNREA
+349 LNRDA
-354 IVAAVSPTDTPINRY
+354 IVQAVSPTDTAINRY
-369 MIAPMTGNTPESL
+369 LFEPMAGNTPESL
-382 FEDDYPVES
+382 FQDDYPVES
-391 VPLSG
+391 VPLEG
-396 DADQAKTYLQAAL
+396 DAEQAKAYLQAAL
-409 DELGYTSVDELPELS
+409 DELGYASADELPELS
-424 YLTFENDN
+424 YLTFENDS

-439 LVDQWNQVLGLDNIS
+439 LVDQWNQVLGLDNIT

-477 SLGGGTAPSTFL
+477 SLGMGDVPSSFF
-489 NYWITGGSA
+489 NMWITGGSV
-498 NDVAANGTNIFS
+498 NDVAANGSNIFV
-510 NADYDALVS
+510 NEEFDALVD
-519 EATSTMDRETRMG
+519 EAQSTTDREARMA

-538 QILIDE
+538 QIMIDDAPLI
-544 GPLVMIST
+544 PIST
-552 SGIYSAVA
+552 SGNYSAVA
-560 DYVDG
+560 SYVDG

>member
-1 MTNRKKWLTLGITVA
+1 MISKKRWLTSVVAAA
-16 MALSVLSSCGTYSD
+16 MAMGTLASCGTYSD
-30 GSTLSDSGE
+30 GTTLSDSSE
-39 SASESGSSTASSGES
+39 TASTSASETSGES
-54 SEGTSSGTGDTF
+54 SEAASSGGDSF

-95 MLFRPYDGVYTAEVV
+95 MLFRPYDGVYEAEVV
-110 DDWEVD
+110 DTWEVD
-116 DTNTVYTYHL
+116 ETGTVYTYHL

-163 TNYGFLNAQ
+163 TTYGFVNAE

-197 LEKPVADFDGTN
+197 LEEPKADFDGTN
-209 INVYP
+209 IRVYP

-254 KNDQWL
+254 KNDEWL
-260 LADEQFQV
+260 YADEQFLV
-268 QTLKMLEASD
+268 ETVTMLEATD
-278 MNTSVSMFESRE
+278 MNTSVSMFESGE
-290 VDMILTV
+290 VDAVLTV
-297 DNDYL
+297 DDDYL
-302 DILPEDCLQY
+302 DIIPEENLQY
-312 FPFNA
+312 YVFNA
-317 IKAVQFNTLGQGD
+317 LKAVQFNTLGQGD
-330 AEKAALLS
+330 EEKAALLS
-338 NENFRYALSYA
+338 NDNFRYALSYA

-354 IVAAVSPTDTPINRY
+354 IVSAVSPTDTPVNRY
-369 MIAPMTGNTPESL
+369 LFAPMTGNSPETL
-382 FEDDYPVES
+382 FEDDYSVES
-391 VPLSG
+391 VPLAG
-396 DADQAKTYLQAAL
+396 DAEQAQVYLQAAL
-409 DELGYTSVDELPELS
+409 DELGYASADELPDLT

-439 LVDQWNQVLGLDNIS
+439 LVDQWNQVLGLDNIT

-477 SLGGGTAPSTFL
+477 SLGMGDVPSSFF
-489 NYWITGGSA
+489 NMWITGGSV
-498 NDVAANGTNIFS
+498 NDVAANGSNIFV
-510 NADYDALVS
+510 NEEFDALVD
-519 EATSTMDRETRMG
+519 EAQSTTDREARMA

-538 QILIDE
+538 QIMIDDAPLI
-544 GPLVMIST
+544 PIST
-552 SGIYSAVA
+552 SGNYSAVA
-560 DYVDG
+560 SYVDG

>member
-1 MTNRKKWLTLGITVA
+1 MISKKRWLTSVVAAA
-16 MALSVLSSCGTYSD
+16 MAMGTLASCGTYSD
-30 GSTLSDSGE
+30 GTTLSDSSE
-39 SASESGSSTASSGES
+39 TASTSASETSGES
-54 SEGTSSGTGDTF
+54 SEAVSSGGDTF
-66 TFIATQPNTLNMIQ
+66 TIVATQPNTLNMIQ

-95 MLFRPYDGVYTAEVV
+95 MLFRPYDGVYEAEVV
-110 DDWEVD
+110 DTWEVD
-116 DTNTVYTYHL
+116 ETNTVYTYHL

-163 TNYGFLNAQ
+163 TTYGFVNAE

-183 VGIKALDDYTLQLT
+183 VGIQALDDYTLQLT
-197 LEKPVADFDGTN
+197 LEEPKADFDGTN
-209 INVYP
+209 ITVYP

-254 KNDQWL
+254 KNDEWL
-260 LADEQFQV
+260 LAGEQFPV
-268 QTLKMLEASD
+268 QTVTMLEATD
-278 MNTSVSMFESRE
+278 ANTSVSMFESGE
-290 VDMILTV
+290 ADMILTV
-297 DNDYL
+297 DDDYL
-302 DILPEDCLQY
+302 DILSDYLVY
-312 FPFNA
+312 DVSGSVR
-317 IKAVQFNTLGQGD
+317 AVQLNTTGQGD

-338 NENFRYALSYA
+338 NLNFRNALSYA
-349 LNREA
+349 LNRDA
-354 IVAAVSPTDTPINRY
+354 IVQAVSPTDTAINRY
-369 MIAPMTGNTPESL
+369 LFEPMAGNTPESL
-382 FEDDYPVES
+382 FQDDYPVES
-391 VPLSG
+391 VPLEG
-396 DADQAKTYLQAAL
+396 DAEQAKAYLQAAL
-409 DELGYTSVDELPELS
+409 DELGYASADELPELS
-424 YLTFENDN
+424 YLTFENDS

-477 SLGGGTAPSTFL
+477 SLGMGDVPSSFF
-489 NYWITGGSA
+489 NMWITGGSV
-498 NDVAANGTNIFS
+498 NDVAANGSNIFV
-510 NADYDALVS
+510 NEEFDALVD
-519 EATSTMDRETRMG
+519 EAQSTTDREARMA

-538 QILIDE
+538 QIMIDDAPLI
-544 GPLVMIST
+544 PIST
-552 SGIYSAVA
+552 SGNYSAVA
-560 DYVDG
+560 SYVDG

-577 NYLTVNK
+577 NHLTVNK

>member
-1 MTNRKKWLTLGITVA
+1 MISKKRWLTSVVAAA
-16 MALSVLSSCGTYSD
+16 MAMGTLASCGTYSD
-30 GSTLSDSGE
+30 GTTLSDSSE
-39 SASESGSSTASSGES
+39 TASTSASETSGES
-54 SEGTSSGTGDTF
+54 SEAASSGGDTF
-66 TFIATQPNTLNMIQ
+66 TIVATQPNTLNMIQ

-95 MLFRPYDGVYTAEVV
+95 MLFRPYDGVYEAEVV
-110 DDWEVD
+110 DTWEVD
-116 DTNTVYTYHL
+116 ETNTVYTYHL

-163 TNYGFLNAQ
+163 TTYGFVNAE

-197 LEKPVADFDGTN
+197 LEEPKADFDGTN
-209 INVYP
+209 ITVYP

-254 KNDQWL
+254 KNDEWL
-260 LADEQFQV
+260 LAGEQFPV
-268 QTLKMLEASD
+268 QTVTMLEATD
-278 MNTSVSMFESRE
+278 ANTSVSMFESGE
-290 VDMILTV
+290 ADMILTV
-297 DNDYL
+297 DDDYL
-302 DILPEDCLQY
+302 DILSDYLVY
-312 FPFNA
+312 DVSGSVR
-317 IKAVQFNTLGQGD
+317 AVQLNTTGQGD

-338 NENFRYALSYA
+338 NLNFRNALSYA
-349 LNREA
+349 LNRDA
-354 IVAAVSPTDTPINRY
+354 IVQAVSPTDTAINRY
-369 MIAPMTGNTPESL
+369 LFEPMAGNTPESL
-382 FEDDYPVES
+382 FQDDYPVES
-391 VPLSG
+391 VPLEG
-396 DADQAKTYLQAAL
+396 DAEQAKAYLQAAL
-409 DELGYTSVDELPELS
+409 DELGYASADELPELS
-424 YLTFENDN
+424 YLTFENDS

-471 YDLYYT
+471 YDIYYT
-477 SLGGGTAPSTFL
+477 SLGVGSTPSTFM
-489 NYWITGGSA
+489 NYWITGGSV
-498 NDVAANGTNIFS
+498 NDVAANGTNLFS
-510 NADYDALVS
+510 NAEFDQLVD
-519 EATSTMDRETRMG
+519 EASTTMDREARMG

-544 GPLVMIST
+544 APLIMISAP
-552 SGIYSAVA
+552 GNYAAVA

-565 FMYNSNDNAIEL
+565 FVYNALDYAIEL
-577 NYLTVNK
+577 NHLTVNK

>member
-1 MTNRKKWLTLGITVA
+1 MISKKRWLTSVVAAA
-16 MALSVLSSCGTYSD
+16 MAMGTLASCGTYSD
-30 GSTLSDSGE
+30 GTTLSDSSE
-39 SASESGSSTASSGES
+39 TASTSASETSGES
-54 SEGTSSGTGDTF
+54 SEAASSGGDSF

-95 MLFRPYDGVYTAEVV
+95 MLFRPYDGVYEAEVV
-110 DDWEVD
+110 DTWEVD
-116 DTNTVYTYHL
+116 ETGTVYTYHL

-163 TNYGFLNAQ
+163 TTYGFVNAE

-183 VGIKALDDYTLQLT
+183 VGIQALDDYTLQLT
-197 LEKPVADFDGTN
+197 LEEPKADFDGTN
-209 INVYP
+209 IRVYP

-238 PYVLTDWTY
+238 PYVLTNWTY

-254 KNDQWL
+254 KNDEWL
-260 LADEQFQV
+260 YADEQFLV
-268 QTLKMLEASD
+268 ETVTMLEATD
-278 MNTSVSMFESRE
+278 MNTSVSMFESGE
-290 VDMILTV
+290 VDAVLTV
-297 DNDYL
+297 DDDYL
-302 DILPEDCLQY
+302 SIIPEENLQY
-312 FPFNA
+312 YVFNA
-317 IKAVQFNTLGQGD
+317 LKAVQFNTLGQGD
-330 AEKAALLS
+330 TEKAALLS
-338 NENFRYALSYA
+338 NDTFRYALSYA

-354 IVAAVSPTDTPINRY
+354 IVSAVSPTDTPVNRY
-369 MIAPMTGNTPESL
+369 LFAPMTGNSPETL
-382 FEDDYPVES
+382 FEDDYSVES
-391 VPLSG
+391 VPLAG
-396 DADQAKTYLQAAL
+396 DAEQAQAYLQAAL
-409 DELGYTSVDELPELS
+409 DELGYASADELPDLT

-439 LVDQWNQVLGLDNIS
+439 LVDQWNQVLGLDNIT

-477 SLGGGTAPSTFL
+477 SLGMGDVPSSFF
-489 NYWITGGSA
+489 NMWITGGSV
-498 NDVAANGTNIFS
+498 NDVAANGSNIFVNKEFDS
-510 NADYDALVS
+510 LVD
-519 EATSTMDRETRMG
+519 EAQSTNDREARMA

-538 QILIDE
+538 QIMIDDAPLI
-544 GPLVMIST
+544 PIST
-552 SGIYSAVA
+552 SGNYSAVA
-560 DYVDG
+560 SYVDG

>member
-1 MTNRKKWLTLGITVA
+1 MISKKRWLTSVVAAA
-16 MALSVLSSCGTYSD
+16 MAMGTLASCGTYSD
-30 GSTLSDSGE
+30 GTTLSDSSE
-39 SASESGSSTASSGES
+39 TASTSASETSGES
-54 SEGTSSGTGDTF
+54 SEAASSGGDSF

-95 MLFRPYDGVYTAEVV
+95 MLFRPYDGVYEAEVV
-110 DDWEVD
+110 DTWEVD
-116 DTNTVYTYHL
+116 ETGTVYTYHL

-163 TNYGFLNAQ
+163 TTYGFVNAE
-172 AYYNGECDVSE
+172 AYYTGECDVSE
-183 VGIKALDDYTLQLT
+183 VGIQALDDYTLQLT
-197 LEKPVADFDGTN
+197 LEEPKADFDGTN
-209 INVYP
+209 ITVYP

-254 KNDQWL
+254 KNDEWL
-260 LADEQFQV
+260 LAGEQFPV
-268 QTLKMLEASD
+268 QTVTMLEATD
-278 MNTSVSMFESRE
+278 ANTSVSMFESGE
-290 VDMILTV
+290 ADMILTV
-297 DNDYL
+297 DDDYL
-302 DILPEDCLQY
+302 DILSDYLVY
-312 FPFNA
+312 DVSGSVR
-317 IKAVQFNTLGQGD
+317 AVQLNTTGQGD

-338 NENFRYALSYA
+338 NLNFRNALSYA
-349 LNREA
+349 LNRDA
-354 IVAAVSPTDTPINRY
+354 IVQAVSPTDTAINRY
-369 MIAPMTGNTPESL
+369 LFEPMAGNTPESL
-382 FEDDYPVES
+382 FQDDYPVES
-391 VPLSG
+391 VPLEG
-396 DADQAKTYLQAAL
+396 DAEQAKAYLQAAL
-409 DELGYTSVDELPELS
+409 DELGYASADELPELS
-424 YLTFENDN
+424 YLTFENDS

-471 YDLYYT
+471 YDIYYT
-477 SLGGGTAPSTFL
+477 SLGVGSTPSTFM

-498 NDVAANGTNIFS
+498 NDVAANGTNLFS
-510 NADYDALVS
+510 NAEFDQLVD
-519 EATSTMDRETRMG
+519 EASTTMDREARMG

-544 GPLVMIST
+544 APLIMISAP
-552 SGIYSAVA
+552 GNYAAVA

-565 FMYNSNDNAIEL
+565 FVYNALDNAIEL
-577 NYLTVNK
+577 NHLTVNK

>member
-1 MTNRKKWLTLGITVA
+1 MISKKRWLTSVVAAA
-16 MALSVLSSCGTYSD
+16 MAMGTLASCGTYSD
-30 GSTLSDSGE
+30 GTTLSDSSE
-39 SASESGSSTASSGES
+39 TASTSASETSGES
-54 SEGTSSGTGDTF
+54 SEAASSGGDSF

-95 MLFRPYDGVYTAEVV
+95 MLFRPYDGVYEAEVV
-110 DDWEVD
+110 DTWEVD
-116 DTNTVYTYHL
+116 ETGTVYTYHL

-163 TNYGFLNAQ
+163 TTYGFVNAE

-197 LEKPVADFDGTN
+197 LEEPKADFDGTN
-209 INVYP
+209 IRVYP

-254 KNDQWL
+254 KNDEWL
-260 LADEQFQV
+260 LAGEQFPV
-268 QTLKMLEASD
+268 QTVTMLQATD
-278 MNTSVSMFESRE
+278 ANTSVSMFESGE
-290 VDMILTV
+290 ADMILTV
-297 DNDYL
+297 DDDYL
-302 DILPEDCLQY
+302 DILSDYLVY
-312 FPFNA
+312 DVSGSVR
-317 IKAVQFNTLGQGD
+317 AVQLNTTGQGD

-338 NENFRYALSYA
+338 NLNFRNALSYA
-349 LNREA
+349 LNRDA
-354 IVAAVSPTDTPINRY
+354 IVQAVSPTDTAINRY
-369 MIAPMTGNTPESL
+369 LFEPMAGNTPESL
-382 FEDDYPVES
+382 FQDDYPVES
-391 VPLSG
+391 VPLEG
-396 DADQAKTYLQAAL
+396 DAEQAKAYLQAAL
-409 DELGYTSVDELPELS
+409 DELGYASADELPELS
-424 YLTFENDN
+424 YLTFENDS

-471 YDLYYT
+471 YDIYYT
-477 SLGGGTAPSTFL
+477 SLGVGSTPSTFM

-498 NDVAANGTNIFS
+498 NDVAANGTNLFS
-510 NADYDALVS
+510 NAEFDQLVD
-519 EATSTMDRETRMG
+519 EASTTMDREARMG

-544 GPLVMIST
+544 APLIMISAP
-552 SGIYSAVA
+552 GNYAAVA

-565 FMYNSNDNAIEL
+565 FVYNALDYAIEL
-577 NYLTVNK
+577 NHLTVNK

>member
-1 MTNRKKWLTLGITVA
+1 MISKKRWLTSVVAAA
-16 MALSVLSSCGTYSD
+16 MAMGTLASCGTYSD
-30 GSTLSDSGE
+30 GTTLSDSSE
-39 SASESGSSTASSGES
+39 TASTSASETSGES
-54 SEGTSSGTGDTF
+54 SEAASSGGDSF

-95 MLFRPYDGVYTAEVV
+95 MLFRPYDGVYEAEVV
-110 DDWEVD
+110 DTWEVD
-116 DTNTVYTYHL
+116 ETGTVYTYHL

-163 TNYGFLNAQ
+163 TTYGFVNAE

-197 LEKPVADFDGTN
+197 LEEPKADFDGTN
-209 INVYP
+209 ITVYP

-254 KNDQWL
+254 KNDEWL
-260 LADEQFQV
+260 LAGEQFPV
-268 QTLKMLEASD
+268 QTVTMLEATD
-278 MNTSVSMFESRE
+278 ANTSVSMFESGE
-290 VDMILTV
+290 ADMILTV
-297 DNDYL
+297 DDDYL
-302 DILPEDCLQY
+302 DILSDYLVY
-312 FPFNA
+312 DVSGSVR
-317 IKAVQFNTLGQGD
+317 AVQLNTTGQGD

-338 NENFRYALSYA
+338 NLNFRNALSYA
-349 LNREA
+349 LNRDA
-354 IVAAVSPTDTPINRY
+354 IVQAVSPTDTAINRY
-369 MIAPMTGNTPESL
+369 LFEPMAGNTPESL
-382 FEDDYPVES
+382 FQDDYPVES
-391 VPLSG
+391 VPLEG
-396 DADQAKTYLQAAL
+396 DAEQAKAYLQAAL
-409 DELGYTSVDELPELS
+409 DDLGYASADELPELS
-424 YLTFENDN
+424 YLTFENDS

-471 YDLYYT
+471 YDIYYT
-477 SLGGGTAPSTFL
+477 SLGVGSTPSTFM
-489 NYWITGGSA
+489 NYWITGGSV
-498 NDVAANGTNIFS
+498 NDVAANGTNLFS
-510 NADYDALVS
+510 NAEFDQLVD
-519 EATSTMDRETRMG
+519 EASTTMDREARMG

-544 GPLVMIST
+544 APLIMISAP
-552 SGIYSAVA
+552 GNYAAVA

-565 FMYNSNDNAIEL
+565 FVYNALDNAIEL
-577 NYLTVNK
+577 NHLTVNK

>member
-1 MTNRKKWLTLGITVA
+1 MISKKRWLTSVVAAA
-16 MALSVLSSCGTYSD
+16 MAMGTLASCGTYSD
-30 GSTLSDSGE
+30 GTTLSDSSE
-39 SASESGSSTASSGES
+39 TASTSASETSGES
-54 SEGTSSGTGDTF
+54 SEAASSGDDSF

-95 MLFRPYDGVYTAEVV
+95 MLFRPYDGVYEAEVV
-110 DDWEVD
+110 DTWEVD
-116 DTNTVYTYHL
+116 ETGTVYTYHL

-163 TNYGFLNAQ
+163 TTYGFVNAE

-197 LEKPVADFDGTN
+197 LEEPKADFDGTN
-209 INVYP
+209 IRVYP

-254 KNDQWL
+254 KNDEWL
-260 LADEQFQV
+260 YADEQFLV
-268 QTLKMLEASD
+268 ETVTMLEATD
-278 MNTSVSMFESRE
+278 MNTSVSMFESGE
-290 VDMILTV
+290 VDAVLTV
-297 DNDYL
+297 DDDYL
-302 DILPEDCLQY
+302 SIIPEENLQY
-312 FPFNA
+312 YVFNA
-317 IKAVQFNTLGQGD
+317 LKAVQFNTLGQGD
-330 AEKAALLS
+330 TEKAALLS
-338 NENFRYALSYA
+338 NDNFRYALSYA

-354 IVAAVSPTDTPINRY
+354 IVSAVSPTDTPVNRY
-369 MIAPMTGNTPESL
+369 LFAPMTGNSPETL
-382 FEDDYPVES
+382 FEDDYSVET
-391 VPLSG
+391 VPLAG
-396 DADQAKTYLQAAL
+396 DAEQAQAYLQAAL
-409 DELGYTSVDELPELS
+409 DELGYASADELPDLT

-439 LVDQWNQVLGLDNIS
+439 LVDQWNQVLGLDNIT

-477 SLGGGTAPSTFL
+477 SLGMGDVPSSFF
-489 NYWITGGSA
+489 NMWITGGSV
-498 NDVAANGTNIFS
+498 NDVAANGSNIFV
-510 NADYDALVS
+510 NEEFDALVD
-519 EATSTMDRETRMG
+519 EAQSTADREARMA

-538 QILIDE
+538 QIMIDDAPLI
-544 GPLVMIST
+544 PIST
-552 SGIYSAVA
+552 SGNYSAVA
-560 DYVDG
+560 SYVDG

>member
-1 MTNRKKWLTLGITVA
+1 MISKKRWLTSVVAAA
-16 MALSVLSSCGTYSD
+16 MAMGTLASCGTYSD
-30 GSTLSDSGE
+30 GTTLSDSSE
-39 SASESGSSTASSGES
+39 TASTSASETSGES
-54 SEGTSSGTGDTF
+54 SEAASSGGDTF
-66 TFIATQPNTLNMIQ
+66 TIVATQPNTLNMIQ

-95 MLFRPYDGVYTAEVV
+95 MLFRPYDGVYEAEVV
-110 DDWEVD
+110 DTWEVD
-116 DTNTVYTYHL
+116 ETGTVYTYHL

-163 TNYGFLNAQ
+163 TTYGFVNAE
-172 AYYNGECDVSE
+172 AYYTGECDVSE
-183 VGIKALDDYTLQLT
+183 VGIQALDDYTLQLT
-197 LEKPVADFDGTN
+197 LEEPKADFDGTN
-209 INVYP
+209 ITVYP

-254 KNDQWL
+254 KNDEWL
-260 LADEQFQV
+260 LAGEQFPV
-268 QTLKMLEASD
+268 QTVTMLEATD
-278 MNTSVSMFESRE
+278 ANTSVSMFESGE
-290 VDMILTV
+290 ADMILTV
-297 DNDYL
+297 DDDYL
-302 DILPEDCLQY
+302 DILSDYLVY
-312 FPFNA
+312 DVSGSVR
-317 IKAVQFNTLGQGD
+317 AVQLNTTGQGD

-338 NENFRYALSYA
+338 NLNFRNALSYA
-349 LNREA
+349 LNRDA
-354 IVAAVSPTDTPINRY
+354 IVQAVSPTDTAINRY
-369 MIAPMTGNTPESL
+369 LFEPMAGNTPESL
-382 FEDDYPVES
+382 FQDDYPVES
-391 VPLSG
+391 VPLEG
-396 DADQAKTYLQAAL
+396 DAEQAKAYLQAAL
-409 DELGYTSVDELPELS
+409 DELGYASADELPELS
-424 YLTFENDN
+424 YLTFENDS

-471 YDLYYT
+471 YDIYYT
-477 SLGGGTAPSTFL
+477 SLGVGSTPSTFM

-498 NDVAANGTNIFS
+498 NDVAANGTNLFS
-510 NADYDALVS
+510 NAEFDQLVD
-519 EATSTMDRETRMG
+519 EASTTMDREARMG

-544 GPLVMIST
+544 APLIMISAP
-552 SGIYSAVA
+552 GNYAAVA

-565 FMYNSNDNAIEL
+565 FVYNALDNAIEL
-577 NYLTVNK
+577 NHLTVNK

>member
-1 MTNRKKWLTLGITVA
+1 MISKKRWLTSVVAAA
-16 MALSVLSSCGTYSD
+16 MAMGTLASCGTYSD
-30 GSTLSDSGE
+30 GTTLSDSSE
-39 SASESGSSTASSGES
+39 TASTSASETSGES
-54 SEGTSSGTGDTF
+54 SEAASSGGDSF

-95 MLFRPYDGVYTAEVV
+95 MLFRPYDGVYEAEVV
-110 DDWEVD
+110 DTWEVD
-116 DTNTVYTYHL
+116 ETNTVYTYHL

-163 TNYGFLNAQ
+163 TTYGFVNAE

-183 VGIKALDDYTLQLT
+183 VGIQALDDYTLQLT
-197 LEKPVADFDGTN
+197 LEEPKADFDGTN
-209 INVYP
+209 ITVYP

-254 KNDQWL
+254 KNDEWL
-260 LADEQFQV
+260 LAGEQFPV
-268 QTLKMLEASD
+268 QTVTMLQATD
-278 MNTSVSMFESRE
+278 ANTSVSMFESGE
-290 VDMILTV
+290 ADMILTV
-297 DNDYL
+297 DDDYL
-302 DILPEDCLQY
+302 DILSDYLVY
-312 FPFNA
+312 DVSGSVR
-317 IKAVQFNTLGQGD
+317 AVQLNTTGQGD

-338 NENFRYALSYA
+338 NLNFRNALSYA
-349 LNREA
+349 LNRDA
-354 IVAAVSPTDTPINRY
+354 IVQAVSPTDTAINRY
-369 MIAPMTGNTPESL
+369 LFEPMAGNTPESL
-382 FEDDYPVES
+382 FQDDYPVES
-391 VPLSG
+391 VPLEG
-396 DADQAKTYLQAAL
+396 DAEQAKAYLQAAL
-409 DELGYTSVDELPELS
+409 DELGYASADELPDLT

-454 IELKPIPD
+454 IKLKPIPD

-471 YDLYYT
+471 YDIYYT
-477 SLGGGTAPSTFL
+477 SLGVGSTPSTFM

-498 NDVAANGTNIFS
+498 NDVAANGTNLFS
-510 NADYDALVS
+510 NAEFDQLVD
-519 EATSTMDRETRMG
+519 EASTTMDREARMG

-544 GPLVMIST
+544 APLIMISAP
-552 SGIYSAVA
+552 GNYAAVA

-565 FMYNSNDNAIEL
+565 FVYNALDNAIEL
-577 NYLTVNK
+577 NHLTVNK

>member
-1 MTNRKKWLTLGITVA
+1 MISKKRWLTSVVAAA
-16 MALSVLSSCGTYSD
+16 MAMGTLASCGTYSD
-30 GSTLSDSGE
+30 GTTLSDSSE
-39 SASESGSSTASSGES
+39 TASTSASETSGES
-54 SEGTSSGTGDTF
+54 SEAASSGGDSF

-95 MLFRPYDGVYTAEVV
+95 MLFRPYDGVYEAEVV
-110 DDWEVD
+110 DTWEVD
-116 DTNTVYTYHL
+116 ETGTVYTYHL
-126 KETNWSDGTPIT
+126 KESNWSDGTPIT

-163 TNYGFLNAQ
+163 TTYGFVNAE

-197 LEKPVADFDGTN
+197 LEEPKADFDGTN
-209 INVYP
+209 ITVYP

-254 KNDQWL
+254 KNDEWL
-260 LADEQFQV
+260 LAGEQFPV
-268 QTLKMLEASD
+268 QTVTMLEATD
-278 MNTSVSMFESRE
+278 ANTSVSMFESGE
-290 VDMILTV
+290 ADMILTV
-297 DNDYL
+297 DDDYL
-302 DILPEDCLQY
+302 DILSDYLVY
-312 FPFNA
+312 DVSGSVR
-317 IKAVQFNTLGQGD
+317 AVQLNTTGQGD

-338 NENFRYALSYA
+338 NLNFRNALSYA
-349 LNREA
+349 LNRDA
-354 IVAAVSPTDTPINRY
+354 IVQAVSPTDTAINRY
-369 MIAPMTGNTPESL
+369 LFEPMAGNTPESL
-382 FEDDYPVES
+382 FQDDYPVES
-391 VPLSG
+391 VPLEG
-396 DADQAKTYLQAAL
+396 DAEQAKAYLQAAL
-409 DELGYTSVDELPELS
+409 DELGYASADELPELS
-424 YLTFENDN
+424 YLTFENDS

-471 YDLYYT
+471 YDIYYT
-477 SLGGGTAPSTFL
+477 SLGVGSTPSTFM
-489 NYWITGGSA
+489 NYWITGGSV
-498 NDVAANGTNIFS
+498 NDVAANGTNLFS
-510 NADYDALVS
+510 NAEFDQLVD
-519 EATSTMDRETRMG
+519 EASTTMDREARMG

-544 GPLVMIST
+544 APLIMISAP
-552 SGIYSAVA
+552 GNYAAVA

-565 FMYNSNDNAIEL
+565 FVYNALDNAIEL
-577 NYLTVNK
+577 NHLTVNK